1 MLKFVKGDF
10 FDFDADIRVNTVN
23 CVGVMGAGVALAFRN
38 KYPEMFKEYVRQCK
52 ENEIYPGRPC
62 VWKQGDMFSK
72 GIEII
77 NFPTKNHW
85 RNPSKYEYVEDGLV
99 WLSNYLK
106 HKEGLTITLPAL
118 GCGHGGLDWER
129 VKRLIIQYLEGTKNN
144 ILVFE
149 PEASKKAG
157 KTLSITPERISALEA
172 LGVHP
177 VRKNEKRYPV
187 GLMRYTEKDLWLLGK
202 STTEFDIAI
211 ISSTSPSDEEK
222 SVVNELIKYSKKKN
236 YSLLFGG
243 SAFDKR
249 MASLSMKMGIETGVF
264 LPSGIS
270 NSAERMRDKGGEG
283 RISILSI
290 GDPFAAFDKREY
302 MPSVL
307 SRMFIC
313 KSVFFTTNRL
323 KWLEKQRNII
333 VKNKIQSYFIQ
344 YEELQED
351 DFSAAT
357 SIHSEPV
364 KLIDD
369 DFSTE
374 IKPVG
379 SISRKA

>member
-1 MLKFVKGDF
+1 MLKFVRGDF

-23 CVGVMGAGVALAFRN
+23 CVGVMGAGVALAFKN

-62 VWKQGDMFSK
+62 VWKQEDMFSR

-85 RNPSKYEYVEDGLV
+85 KNPSKYEYVEDGLV

-106 HKEGLTITLPAL
+106 HKDGLTITLPAL

-129 VKRLIIQYLEGTKNN
+129 VKRLIIQYLEGTKNT

-157 KTLSITPERISALEA
+157 KTSSITPEKISALEV

-177 VRKNEKRYPV
+177 VRKNEKTYPV

-211 ISSTSPSDEEK
+211 ISSTSPSVEEK
-222 SVVNELIKYSKKKN
+222 SVVNEIINYSKKKN

-249 MASLSMKMGIETGVF
+249 MASLSMKKGIETGVF

-270 NSAERMRDKGGEG
+270 NSAERMRDRGGEG
-283 RISILSI
+283 RISVLSI
-290 GDPFAAFDKREY
+290 GDPFVAFDKREY
-302 MPSVL
+302 IPSVL

-323 KWLEKQRNII
+323 KWLEKQKNII
-333 VKNKIQSYFIQ
+333 LKNELQSYFIQ
-344 YEELQED
+344 YDELEKD
-351 DFSAAT
+351 DYFAA
-357 SIHSEPV
+357 IGIRSEPV
-364 KLIDD
+364 KLIGS

-374 IKPVG
+374 IKL
-379 SISRKA
+379 

>member
-1 MLKFVKGDF
+1 MLEFVKGDF

-23 CVGVMGAGVALAFRN
+23 CVGVMGAGVALAFKK

-52 ENEIYPGRPC
+52 ENEIYPGKPS
-62 VWKQGDMFSK
+62 VWKQEDMFSK

-106 HKEGLTITLPAL
+106 NKDGLTITLPAL
-118 GCGHGGLDWER
+118 GCGHGGLDWEK
-129 VKRLIIQYLEGTKNN
+129 VKKLIIKYLEETTNK

-157 KTLSITPERISALEA
+157 KTSSITPEKISELEA
-172 LGVHP
+172 LGIHL
-177 VRKNEKRYPV
+177 VRKNENHYPV
-187 GLMRYTEKDLWLLGK
+187 GLMRYTEKDLWVLGK
-202 STTEFDIAI
+202 ATTEFDIAI
-211 ISSTSPSDEEK
+211 ISSTSPSEEEK
-222 SVVNELIKYSKKKN
+222 SVVNELINYSKKKN

-243 SAFDKR
+243 SVFDKR

-270 NSAERMRDKGGEG
+270 NSAERMRSKGGED
-283 RISILSI
+283 RISVLSI
-290 GDPFAAFDKREY
+290 GDPFAAFDKRAY

-313 KSVFFTTNRL
+313 KLVFFTTNRL

-333 VKNKIQSYFIQ
+333 LKNKIQSYFVK
-344 YEELQED
+344 YDELQED
-351 DFSAAT
+351 DFIAAT

-364 KLIDD
+364 KLVGG
-369 DFSTE
+369 DFTTD
-374 IKPVG
+374 INP
-379 SISRKA
+379 